1 MRGRDAVGPF
11 SLGFVISWDTSGRP
25 SAGTGSWD
33 IAGAM
38 GSAEAE
44 RLAEAAVLAEADL
57 VVAAA
62 TKGELMVRALVSTSS
77 PADAPQRR
85 HYRA

>member
-1 MRGRDAVGPF
+1 
-11 SLGFVISWDTSGRP
+11 
-25 SAGTGSWD
+25 
-33 IAGAM
+33 M

-44 RLAEAAVLAEADL
+44 RLAEAAVLAEAAL

-85 HYRA
+85 HY